1 MRAKQLYVKYNKRPS
16 PTPECGVWADL
27 ENPEKEVFYGA
38 PLLILIFA
46 SWDGV
51 TPVRDCSLAAEN
63 MMLAA
68 SSLGVGSCY
77 VGIGQALYID
87 REVLD
92 EIGAPADHKLVAPLI
107 FGYPAEKNIPTPAR
121 NKEVILKWI
130 D

>member
-1 MRAKQLYVKYNKRPS
+1 M
-16 PTPECGVWADL
+16 ECGPWADL
-27 ENPEKEVFYGA
+27 EDPEKDIFYGA

-46 SWDGV
+46 SRDGAA
-51 TPVRDCSLAAEN
+51 PVRDCSLAAEN

-77 VGIGQALYID
+77 VGIGQALYVD

-92 EIGAPADHKLVAPLI
+92 EIGVPADHKLISPLI
-107 FGYPAEKNIPTPAR
+107 FGYPAEKNIPAPAR